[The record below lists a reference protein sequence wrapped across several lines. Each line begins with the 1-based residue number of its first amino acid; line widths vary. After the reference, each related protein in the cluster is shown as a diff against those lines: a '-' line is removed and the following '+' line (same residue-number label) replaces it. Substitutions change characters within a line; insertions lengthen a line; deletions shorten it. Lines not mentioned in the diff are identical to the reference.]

1 MGTMFKHKTIPKMI
15 AIVIVV
21 VVVLNVANS
30 LIQSF
35 QISRNLTRVEDEIVA
50 LQEEKDRLEVEKAYK
65 NSPEFIEQEARD
77 KLNLVKPGDTLVD
90 FISNS
95 DNSNQT
101 KTKVIINQ
109 QNIPFLWQ
117 DLLMG
122 RLN

>member
-1 MGTMFKHKTIPKMI
+1 MI
-15 AIVIVV
+15 IVIVLV
-21 VVVLNVANS
+21 SINVANS

-35 QISRNLTRVEDEIVA
+35 QISRNLSRVESEIRA
-50 LQEEKDRLEVEKAYK
+50 LKDEKDRLEAEKIYRNSAEFVER
-65 NSPEFIEQEARD
+65 EARD

-90 FISNS
+90 FISGENTT
-95 DNSNQT
+95 NT
-101 KTKVIINQ
+101 TGTKVIINR

>member
-90 FISNS
+90 FISNP

>member
-1 MGTMFKHKTIPKMI
+1 MI